1 MFPGCALDSG
11 VSLRAEGRKVRVE
24 LAACSP
30 GVLMPLADP
39 CARRELDRKACLIHE
54 SPAEVLWG
62 FWLHC
67 PFSVKRELEENRT
80 TPEPRIARRISLMWE
95 SGRARL
101 CPGVM
106 ESYVHLTLQSCL
118 RTGSLTWCSASLQK
132 SYSVMFVDLCRIG
145 FHRAFKERAGRFSQG
160 GHEF

>member
-11 VSLRAEGRKVRVE
+11 VSLRAEGSKVRVE

-95 SGRARL
+95 SGRA
-101 CPGVM
+101 C
-106 ESYVHLTLQSCL
+106 
-118 RTGSLTWCSASLQK
+118 ASLPRGEGIVCTSNFAVVVKDGKFNLVQCF
-132 SYSVMFVDLCRIG
+132 SAEILQRNVCGFVS
-145 FHRAFKERAGRFSQG
+145 HWVSPRF
-160 GHEF
+160 